1 MDVTYTDQNRTDCG
15 VLKNF
20 KIDVDV
26 AGTMDHVITMGTG
39 RHVLT
44 GGCYWYIDGTEYG
57 GIIDQMEVIT
67 QKRQVRYSGRTFR
80 GLLGSKIIIPPDGE
94 GHKTVSGNL
103 AEIAADILK
112 ETEMSD
118 LFSVDP
124 CSINVGSYQFKR
136 YVSLYSGLLDLA
148 FKCGRVIALKCR
160 PGRKGMETGLG
171 TVAISFEERIDY
183 SQDYEYSN
191 DSIRFRITKGYN
203 TVNHL
208 ICLGQGQMEERLVAH
223 LYVDSDKDIVEK
235 QYYFGLDE
243 ITEVYELS
251 AEESL
256 DELKKAGA
264 DHLGE
269 IMDTDRV
276 EVSVSDD
283 ITLKIGDVIGGY
295 EQFSGISVRRE
306 INNIVADIDDD
317 GIVVEY
323 SVGGDEPGAAS
334 LPSEIVDEYVL
345 PVASAECLGGI
356 KIGTTLD
363 ISDGVLTSD
372 ELVVFRQ
379 ELAEAMEICA

>member
-1 MDVTYTDQNRTDCG
+1 MGKNGRETRLDTVT
-15 VLKNF
+15 
-20 KIDVDV
+20 
-26 AGTMDHVITMGTG
+26 
-39 RHVLT
+39 
-44 GGCYWYIDGTEYG
+44 
-57 GIIDQMEVIT
+57 
-67 QKRQVRYSGRTFR
+67 
-80 GLLGSKIIIPPDGE
+80 
-94 GHKTVSGNL
+94 
-103 AEIAADILK
+103 
-112 ETEMSD
+112 
-118 LFSVDP
+118 
-124 CSINVGSYQFKR
+124 
-136 YVSLYSGLLDLA
+136 
-148 FKCGRVIALKCR
+148 
-160 PGRKGMETGLG
+160 
-171 TVAISFEERIDY
+171 ISFEERIDY
-183 SQDYEYSN
+183 SQDYEYTN
-191 DSIRFRITKGYN
+191 DNIRFRITKGYN
-203 TVNHL
+203 MVNHL
-208 ICLGQGQMEERLVAH
+208 ICLGKGELKDRLVAH
-223 LYVDSDKDIVEK
+223 LYVDGDRDIVEK
-235 QYYFGLDE
+235 QYYFGLE
-243 ITEVYELS
+243 EMTEVYELS

-363 ISDGVLTSD
+363 INDGVLASD
-372 ELVVFRQ
+372 ELDVFRQ